1 MQRFKTLSP
10 KIIPFLVA
18 LYPLRCSTPGKESLV
33 LVILNTGNLGP
44 SMPHSN
50 SFTGMESVLGDTMWT
65 LWEHLEGNI

>member
-18 LYPLRCSTPGKESLV
+18 LYPLRWKESLV